1 MSVEAIAAAAAA
13 PPPRVTELG
22 PVAPQQA
29 DPAMQGRFEAMLDKA
44 EVPQAIK
51 GMLESLD
58 KINGQARSV
67 SDYAKSIETS
77 GGEMTPGE
85 MVNLTMKCQEFMFHC
100 QLASNIANRSSDGV
114 QQLFRQQG

>member
-1 MSVEAIAAAAAA
+1 MAVEAVAATVAA

-22 PVAPQQA
+22 PVSPPQA
-29 DPAMQGRFEAMLDKA
+29 DPAMQGRFAAALDKV

-67 SDYAKSIETS
+67 ADYAKSVEAS
-77 GGEMTPGE
+77 GNEMTPGE

>member
-1 MSVEAIAAAAAA
+1 MAVEAIAATAAA
-13 PPPRVTELG
+13 PPLPRVTELG
-22 PVAPQQA
+22 PVSPPA
-29 DPAMQGRFEAMLDKA
+29 DPAMQGRFAAALDKV

-67 SDYAKSIETS
+67 ADYARSVQAS
-77 GGEMTPGE
+77 GNEMTPGE
-85 MVNLTMKCQEFMFHC
+85 MVDLTMKCQEFMFHC